1 MRTLKRNAGF
11 TLIEVMVVVV
21 IIAILGSI
29 VIPKVMD
36 KPDQARIAKA
46 KQDIQAIESA
56 LNLYKLDN
64 YSYPSTDQGLK
75 ALVEKPTGT
84 PEAKHWKEG
93 GYLSRVPMDPWD
105 HPYHYLSPGV
115 HGTVDIW
122 SYGADNQPGG
132 TGVNS
137 DIGNWELN

>member
-29 VIPKVMD
+29 VIPKIMD

-46 KQDIQAIESA
+46 KQDIRAIESA

-64 YSYPSTDQGLK
+64 YNYPSTDQGLE
-75 ALVEKPTGT
+75 ALVKKPTGT

-93 GYLSRVPMDPWD
+93 GYLARVPMDPWD
-105 HPYHYLSPGV
+105 HPYHYLNPGA
-115 HGTVDIW
+115 HGTIDIW
-122 SYGADNQPGG
+122 SLGADDQPGG
-132 TGVNS
+132 TGVNA
-137 DIGNWELN
+137 DIGNWDLN